1 MKKLIFFIVVLFC
14 TYQLQSQITGYEA
27 KSTDTTQAKVDP
39 NVNQHVNMKIDQS
52 EASFPGGN
60 DSLFKL
66 IFSKLEF
73 SEEAIE
79 DNVTGEILISFNV
92 NFDGKVRD
100 ISILQG
106 VGYGIDEKVSA
117 IIKDL
122 IFVPARMNNTAFR
135 SQVFYTIPINARSRI
150 R

>member
-1 MKKLIFFIVVLFC
+1 MKNFILIVTFLIFA
-14 TYQLQSQITGYEA
+14 YQSQSQITGYEA
-27 KSTDTTQAKVDP
+27 KGTDTTQAKVDP

-60 DSLFKL
+60 DSLFRHIFTKL
-66 IFSKLEF
+66 TY

-106 VGYGIDEKVSA
+106 VGYGIDEKVSQ

-122 IFVPARMNNTAFR
+122 IFIPARMNNTAFR
-135 SQVFYTIPINARSRI
+135 SQVFYTIPINARSKI
-150 R
+150 K